1 METEVYIW
9 NIFTHNQLVVDYL
22 SSSFWWSKMFFS
34 LIGYHFYHLQPR
46 QTPDLNDLHK
56 LSFF

>member
-46 QTPDLNDLHK
+46 
-56 LSFF
+56 